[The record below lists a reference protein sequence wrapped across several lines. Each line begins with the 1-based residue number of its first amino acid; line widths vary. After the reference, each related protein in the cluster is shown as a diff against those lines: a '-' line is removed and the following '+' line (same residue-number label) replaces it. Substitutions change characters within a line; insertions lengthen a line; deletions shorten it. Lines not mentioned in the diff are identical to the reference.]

1 MYATGTISY
10 LRNMKSRV
18 TERGQVTIPKKLRD
32 RLGIR
37 PGQTVDFRQEE
48 GQIVLTKGA
57 SADPLDA
64 WFGVLSEPRPT
75 DALVDE
81 LRGRADLT

>member
-1 MYATGTISY
+1 
-10 LRNMKSRV
+10 MKSRV

-48 GQIVLTKGA
+48 GKIVLTKGA
-57 SADPLDA
+57 SSDPLDA
-64 WFGVLSEPRPT
+64 WFGVLSESPPT
-75 DALVDE
+75 DGLVDE
-81 LRGRADLT
+81 LRGRADLP

>member
-1 MYATGTISY
+1 
-10 LRNMKSRV
+10 MKSRV

-48 GQIVLTKGA
+48 GRIVLTKGA
-57 SADPLDA
+57 SVDPLDA
-64 WFGVLSEPRPT
+64 WFGVLSDSRST
-75 DALVDE
+75 DEMVDE
-81 LRGRADLT
+81 LRGRAELP